1 MKPAETHRLDEW
13 LAAAKSTKPTAW
25 KTLPDIELYMDQV
38 LSMMNH
44 SFDVLSTPTDR
55 PLTSS
60 MINNYVKDKVVPA
73 PVKKKYTREHLTAL
87 SILTML
93 KSEFTLPEIRSLMEG
108 LSETYPTEELY
119 AAFADAQSYC
129 MQQAVEAVE
138 EGLSGEQSEQYLL
151 AMTLA
156 LEANA
161 KRIAAARLLEH
172 LAKDNA

>member
-1 MKPAETHRLDEW
+1 MNPVPARSLEEW
-13 LAAAKSTKPTAW
+13 LRAAKSTAPIPW
-25 KTLPDIELYMDQV
+25 KALPDLELYMDQV
-38 LSMMNH
+38 LAMLNH
-44 SFDVLSTPTDR
+44 SFELLSTPTDR

-87 SILTML
+87 SILCML
-93 KSEFTLPEIRSLMEG
+93 KSEFTLPEIRSLMDG
-108 LSETYPTEELY
+108 LAETYPTEELY
-119 AAFADAQSYC
+119 AAFADAQNYC
-129 MQQAVEAVE
+129 MQDAIATVES
-138 EGLSGEQSEQYLL
+138 GLSSDKSEQFLL

-172 LAKDNA
+172 LTKE